1 MKSKKTF
8 RKNLITYAM
17 VIAAFIICQ
26 LAVEGTIDG
35 FKMSRSLKGQ
45 LVPIC
50 VYIVMAVSLNLT
62 VGISG
67 ELSLGHAGFMS
78 VGAFSGIV
86 MSSWLVSAFQ
96 FENETIRLI
105 IAMVTGGVFAG
116 IAGVLIGIP
125 VLRLRG
131 DYLAI
136 VTLAFGEI
144 IRNVMNCLYFSLDGA
159 KLYIGFNNPSLPGKL
174 LVNGPAGATGV
185 DKISTFVMGFA
196 LIIFTL
202 IVVLNL
208 INSRSGRAIM
218 AIRDNRIA
226 AESVGLSVTKYKMM
240 AFVISAALAG
250 MAGALYSLNY
260 STVAASK
267 FKFDTSILVLVF
279 VVLGGIGNIRGSVIA
294 ATLLTVLPEVLRAFS
309 DYRMLVYAVVLIAVM
324 LATNSPFLAAKL
336 EAVKALITRKDKK
349 EGNLA

>member
-1 MKSKKTF
+1 MSKKF
-8 RKNLITYAM
+8 RSNLITYAL
-17 VIAAFIICQ
+17 VIVAFIICQ

-96 FENETIRLI
+96 FENEILRLI
-105 IAMVTGGVFAG
+105 IAMVTGGLFAG

-159 KLYIGFNNPSLPGKL
+159 KLYIGFSNPNLPGKL

-196 LIIFTL
+196 LILFTL
-202 IVVLNL
+202 FVVLNL

-226 AESVGLSVTKYKMM
+226 AESMGINVTKYKMM
-240 AFVISAALAG
+240 AFVTSAVLAG
-250 MAGALYSLNY
+250 MAGALYGLNY
-260 STVAASK
+260 STVTAAK
-267 FKFDTSILVLVF
+267 FRFDTSILVLVF
-279 VVLGGIGNIRGSVIA
+279 VVLGGIGNIRGSIIA
-294 ATLLTVLPEVLRAFS
+294 ATVLTILPEVLRAFS
-309 DYRMLVYAVVLIAVM
+309 DYRMLVYAIVLIVVM
-324 LATNSPFLAAKL
+324 LATNSPLLMNLVERIRPKKKTAAKEG
-336 EAVKALITRKDKK
+336 EAQ
-349 EGNLA
+349 